1 MLKIGMP
8 SHLLIANTHSKF
20 ENLFE
25 EVGKA
30 LVQALACG
38 AEQHKMRALSIALH
52 SDDSWREVALSILI
66 EEYFAAMDRTKM
78 QYDPRVGL

>member
-1 MLKIGMP
+1 MP
-8 SHLLIANTHSKF
+8 SHLFVANTYSKF

-38 AEQHKMRALSIALH
+38 AEQHNMRALSIKLH
-52 SDDSWREVALSILI
+52 SAES
-66 EEYFAAMDRTKM
+66 
-78 QYDPRVGL
+78 